1 MDFLSL
7 IPSPDTIPAPAT
19 LFMVLDILLFT
30 VHILLINMILG
41 SGLITIFSG
50 FKKAGDSPENALHG
64 PAVNK
69 IPTFFAL
76 GINMGIAP
84 LLFIQ
89 VIYGHLFYT
98 SSVLMA
104 TYWIMVIPFLIIAYY
119 GAYIHSRRYA
129 TPGFLSKSALWIMV
143 LTILYIGFMLVNNN
157 TLMLQPQKWTAY
169 FDNRNG
175 TILNLKDAS
184 LIPRYLHFVTA
195 SVAVGGLF
203 LAILW
208 RRKENKSVAGAAERV
223 KASLEIFAW
232 ASIVQILTGCWFL
245 ISLPPNIMKNFMGGY
260 LSSTL
265 LLVIAILCA
274 LGAIF
279 MALKGKL
286 RPVIS
291 MIVITILA
299 MIVNRQLLRSFYL
312 EDVFHLDS
320 LKLAPQYWVM
330 TLFLFILVIGLAVV
344 GYMLKISMKKD
355 EGRA

>member
-1 MDFLSL
+1 MNFLSL

-19 LFMVLDILLFT
+19 LFLVLDIILFT
-30 VHILLINMILG
+30 IHILLINMILG

-50 FKKAGDSPENALHG
+50 FKKTGDSLENALHG

-69 IPTFFAL
+69 IPTLFAL

-104 TYWIMVIPFLIIAYY
+104 VYWILVIPFLIIAYY

-129 TPGFLSKSALWIMV
+129 APGALSRAALWIMV
-143 LTILYIGFMLVNNN
+143 LMILYIGFMLVNNN

-203 LAILW
+203 LAFLW
-208 RRKENKSVAGAAERV
+208 SRKEKKTVAGAAERV

-245 ISLPPNIMKNFMGGY
+245 MSLPRNIMKNFMGGY
-260 LSSTL
+260 LPATI

-279 MALKGKL
+279 YG
-286 RPVIS
+286 PQGG
-291 MIVITILA
+291 ITPGNFNDYNYHPCNDRKQA
-299 MIVNRQLLRSFYL
+299 VAAELLPRGCVSPRF
-312 EDVFHLDS
+312 
-320 LKLAPQYWVM
+320 P
-330 TLFLFILVIGLAVV
+330 
-344 GYMLKISMKKD
+344 
-355 EGRA
+355 